1 MSCEKWQDR
10 ITQRLFEK
18 ICANIEA
25 SYNMLVREIS
35 EIDNVLKSLE
45 CYAIAYKDT
54 NVIKSSIKN
63 LNINY
68 SYINLKKIV
77 DALEMVKSN
86 SKEELFR
93 GTNLYKIHEEVLL
106 KDNRGEMLIFI
117 WEAKKTLQNISYQL
131 ERINNSN
138 CTQKKISIL
147 KGMIAY

>member
-1 MSCEKWQDR
+1 MSCEKWQER
-10 ITQRLFEK
+10 ITQSLFEK

-54 NVIKSSIKN
+54 NMIKSSIKN

-68 SYINLKKIV
+68 SYINLKKLV
-77 DALEMVKSN
+77 DDLETLKCN
-86 SKEELFR
+86 SKTEVFR
-93 GTNLYKIHEEVLL
+93 GVNLYKIHEEVLS
-106 KDNRGEMLIFI
+106 KKNRRDMVILV
-117 WEAKKTLQNISYQL
+117 WESKKILQNISYQL